1 MSLLFSRMLSRT
13 SKSKWYLKSFY
24 LNTLLNQSRIQIK
37 QFVIGLFAYNDD
49 FNKFKTH
56 LRDFL
61 ISLKEFAGDNT
72 ELYAEEREQAL
83 REAKA
88 AERDRAM
95 RVGGLLKPA
104 EMDQDDDLWLEKE
117 LRAEFRVSKPSEET
131 DPPTTSKL
139 SGNPDLLDGWAFYA
153 LWNRCRFLFCVTQFV
168 LDASQKHLSATFW
181 SATKWPR
188 SPTKISSILD

>member
-1 MSLLFSRMLSRT
+1 VAGSS
-13 SKSKWYLKSFY
+13 YL
-24 LNTLLNQSRIQIK
+24 QEIQIK

-83 REAKA
+83 RDAKA

-104 EMDQDDDLWLEKE
+104 EMDQDDDL
-117 LRAEFRVSKPSEET
+117 
-131 DPPTTSKL
+131 
-139 SGNPDLLDGWAFYA
+139 
-153 LWNRCRFLFCVTQFV
+153 
-168 LDASQKHLSATFW
+168 
-181 SATKWPR
+181 
-188 SPTKISSILD
+188 